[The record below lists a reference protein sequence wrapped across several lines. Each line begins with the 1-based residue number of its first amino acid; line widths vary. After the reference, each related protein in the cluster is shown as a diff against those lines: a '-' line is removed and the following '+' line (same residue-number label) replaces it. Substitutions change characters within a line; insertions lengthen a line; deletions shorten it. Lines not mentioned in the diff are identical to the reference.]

1 MEEFSGYSGL
11 HKASEAGNNVEVLEL
26 LKSGEEGSIDDLQNG
41 DGGRTALMLAALQ
54 GHPVVVETLK
64 AAGADVNTRSIGDGA
79 TALHLACSAGHNE
92 IAISLMNGGAN
103 KDTQDCSGF
112 TALIHA
118 IRGGHV
124 PVAQT
129 LVSSGAKLTGPRW
142 WSISPPK
149 TAMHYAA
156 EGGDLSMVMALL
168 CYRENGYPE
177 LPLAVASHRGHLSI
191 VEAMLDKGAAINCC
205 LQDLRGGI
213 ETPLQ
218 SAAFGGRHE
227 IVTYLLSKGADL
239 DKTTKS
245 HRSALMLAAS
255 MRHPRVVSVLVDAGA
270 DLTLHDAFG
279 YTALMSAVEGACL
292 RTVKILLKAGSD
304 TKGRGQISLSALHV
318 ADEETCPG
326 VTGLLLEAGADIE
339 AKTVG
344 GGVTPFA
351 SAAFEGNL
359 QSMRILLQSN
369 AEVNSRSG
377 NGATPLHM
385 AVKNYNCLE
394 ATVSLLLRSGAD
406 ETMKNEDGHS
416 PMDVLGA
423 NSRLHP
429 FVKERVRQLLENAPK
444 DRKWRRRGWLVM
456 LRARVLKAAEVVVA
470 TETDKKR
477 GGGGGRSGGEYVVYL
492 ADFLVQLNEEGV
504 FRGIVAFL

>member
-26 LKSGEEGSIDDLQNG
+26 LKSGEEGNIDDLQN
-41 DGGRTALMLAALQ
+41 GGRTALMLAALQ

-64 AAGADVNTRSIGDGA
+64 AAGADVNIRSIGDGA
-79 TALHLACSAGHNE
+79 TALQLASSAGHNE

-103 KDTQDCSGF
+103 KDTQDRNGF
-112 TALIHA
+112 SALIHA
-118 IRGGHV
+118 SRGGHV
-124 PVAQT
+124 PVAET

-156 EGGDLSMVMALL
+156 EGGDLNMVMALL

-177 LPLAVASHRGHLSI
+177 LPLAVASQRGHLNI
-191 VEAMLDKGAAINCC
+191 VEAMVEEGAAIDCC

-239 DKTTKS
+239 DKRTQSDRT
-245 HRSALMLAAS
+245 ALMLAAS

-270 DLTLHDAFG
+270 DLTLYDAFG
-279 YTALMSAVEGACL
+279 NTALNSAVEGACL

-304 TKGRGQISLSALHV
+304 TKGRGRFALSALHL

-326 VTGLLLEAGADIE
+326 VTSLLLEAGADIE
-339 AKTVG
+339 AKTI

-359 QSMRILLQSN
+359 QSMRILMQNN

-377 NGATPLHM
+377 SGATPLHM
-385 AVKNYNCLE
+385 AVNKYNCSE
-394 ATVSLLLRSGAD
+394 AAVSLLLRSGAN
-406 ETMKNEDGHS
+406 ETMKDEDGHT
-416 PMDVLGA
+416 PVDILGT
-423 NSRLHP
+423 NSRLNTV
-429 FVKERVRQLLENAPK
+429 VKERVRQLLENAPN

-456 LRARVLKAAEVVVA
+456 LRARVLKAAEVVSVLK
-470 TETDKKR
+470 TKKN
-477 GGGGGRSGGEYVVYL
+477 GDGGGGRSGGEYVVCL
-492 ADFLVQLNEEGV
+492 VDLLVQLNEEGV